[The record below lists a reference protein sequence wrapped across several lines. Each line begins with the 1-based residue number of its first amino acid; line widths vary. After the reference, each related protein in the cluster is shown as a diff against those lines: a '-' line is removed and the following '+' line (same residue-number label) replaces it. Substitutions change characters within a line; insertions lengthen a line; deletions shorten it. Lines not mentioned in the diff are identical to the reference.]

1 MMAEV
6 TGFVCRVGIALVLVQ
21 LMGCGGKSAGPEAEL
36 QAWIDAVHEAAEA
49 KDRGEIVDRISA
61 SYVDARGNSRE
72 DIENMLRFYFLRQGA
87 VEFIPS
93 RAEITVIGGTAAEIS
108 LTVAMA
114 GTNSGLRGI
123 SADAYR
129 FELELEDD
137 GNDWKLISARWGELG
152 GKLR

>member
-1 MMAEV
+1 ML
-6 TGFVCRVGIALVLVQ
+6 ALAVL
-21 LMGCGGKSAGPEAEL
+21 GACGGKSFGPEAEL
-36 QAWIDAVHEAAEA
+36 QAWMDAVHEAAEA
-49 KDRGEIVDRISA
+49 KDRSEIVDRISA
-61 SYVDARGNSRE
+61 SYGDARGNSRD
-72 DIENMLRFYFLRQGA
+72 DIENILRLYFLRQGA

-114 GTNSGLRGI
+114 GTNGGLRGI

-137 GNDWKLISARWGELG
+137 GDDWKLISARWGELG
-152 GKLR
+152 GQLR

>member
-1 MMAEV
+1 MAEV
-6 TGFVCRVGIALVLVQ
+6 TRFACRVGIAAVLTMLV
-21 LMGCGGKSAGPEAEL
+21 GCSGKPTGPEAEL
-36 QAWIDAVHEAAEA
+36 RAWIDAVHEAAEA

-61 SYVDARGNSRE
+61 SYVDGRGNSRD
-72 DIENMLRFYFLRQGA
+72 DIEDMLRLYFLRQGT

-93 RAEITVIGGTAAEIS
+93 PAEITVIGGTAAEIS

-137 GNDWKLISARWGELG
+137 GSDWKLISARWGELG
-152 GKLR
+152 GRLR